1 MPELVTHFIDGH
13 EVPSRDGRTFDSVSP
28 ATGEVLAQVSFGG
41 PADVDRAAQAA
52 AAAFEAGPWRDL
64 APAQRGVVLRRLAA
78 LIVDNAD
85 RIAQVEA
92 RDAGKPITQARE
104 EALSAASLLDYFSGL
119 AEHPNGSVYP
129 QPPGYFSH
137 TRREP
142 YGVVGAISPWNYPFV
157 LACWKT
163 APALV
168 VGNSVVLK
176 MAEQAPL
183 STSLLAQLSVEAGI
197 PPGVFNVV
205 HGDGPVTGAAIAAH
219 PGIPK
224 ITFTGSTET
233 GKAILRAAAEHVK
246 SVHLELGG
254 KTPNIVF
261 EDADLER
268 ALAGSLFT
276 SFANA
281 GQICTSGSRLLV
293 AESIADEFLAALVD
307 RAGRIRVGDPLDER
321 TQIGPLI
328 SAEQHARVR
337 GYIDSGV
344 RSGASAALASPA
356 PGPGH
361 DLYVSP
367 TVFTQVDPSM
377 PIAREEIFGP
387 VLSVMTFTD
396 EAQAVA
402 IANDVMYGLAATA
415 WTGSLDRALRLT
427 DRLEAGIIWVNCA
440 HYGPWNTPYEG
451 HKLSGLGEDL
461 GVNALA
467 TFTKLKVAHVQYGGD
482 PMAWA

>member
-1 MPELVTHFIDGH
+1 MSELITHFIDGRQ
-13 EVPSRDGRTFDSVSP
+13 VPSLDGQTFDSISP
-28 ATGEVLAQVSFGG
+28 STGELLAQVSFGG
-41 PADVDRAAQAA
+41 AGDVDRAAKAA
-52 AAAFEAGPWRDL
+52 AAAFEAGTWRDTP
-64 APAQRGVVLRRLAA
+64 PAARGGVLRRLAA
-78 LIVDNAD
+78 LIVENAE
-85 RIAQVEA
+85 RIAQTEA
-92 RDAGKPITQARE
+92 RDAGKPIAQARD
-104 EALSAASLLDYFSGL
+104 EALSAASLIEYFSGL
-119 AEHPNGSVYP
+119 AEHPMGSVLP
-129 QPPGYFSH
+129 QPAGYFSH

-183 STSLLAQLSVEAGI
+183 STSILAELTLEAGI

-205 HGDGPVTGAAIAAH
+205 HGDGPTTGAAIAAH

-233 GKAILRAAAEHVK
+233 GKAILRAAADHVK

-261 EDADLER
+261 EDADMER

-293 AESIADEFLAALVD
+293 AESIADEFVNALVE
-307 RAGRIRVGDPLDER
+307 RARGIRVGDPLDEQ

-328 SAEQHARVR
+328 SAEQHTRVR
-337 GYIDSGV
+337 GYIDSGLQ
-344 RSGASAALASPA
+344 SGATAVLASPA
-356 PGPGH
+356 PRPGH
-361 DLYVSP
+361 DLFVSP
-367 TVFTQVDPSM
+367 TVFTEVSPAM
-377 PIAREEIFGP
+377 RIAREEIFGP
-387 VLSVMTFTD
+387 VLSVLTFQD

-402 IANDVMYGLAATA
+402 IANDTMYGLAATA

-427 DRLEAGIIWVNCA
+427 DQLEAGIIWVNCA
-440 HYGPWNTPYEG
+440 HYGPWNAPYEG

-461 GVNALA
+461 GENVLA
-467 TFTKLKVAHVQYGGD
+467 TFTKLKVAHVQYGGA